1 MTGHAQLVCLM
12 MCGIN
17 AIANL
22 LVMSLWVYHFQ
33 TEGIV
38 NYMKKLAGPDS
49 VPLHSEH
56 DLENFINS
64 FDASIVGKC
73 SSWL

>member
-1 MTGHAQLVCLM
+1 
-12 MCGIN
+12 MCAVNTITD
-17 AIANL
+17 L
-22 LVMSLWVYHFQ
+22 LVMSLWVYNFQ
-33 TEGIV
+33 IDGIV
-38 NYMKKLAGPDS
+38 NYMKKQAGPDS
-49 VPLHSEH
+49 VPVHSEH